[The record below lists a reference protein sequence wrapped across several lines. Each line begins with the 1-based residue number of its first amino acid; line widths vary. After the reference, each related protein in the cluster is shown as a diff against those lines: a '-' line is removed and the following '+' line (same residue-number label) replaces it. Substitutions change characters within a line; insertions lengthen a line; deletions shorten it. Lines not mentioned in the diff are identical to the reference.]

1 MSCGFTP
8 DEWQQIYS
16 SDKKR
21 SLTEKAIICLTPFTG
36 IKSHA
41 LGHLRSDWI
50 TWRENHVRIRIP
62 PEAPINEYMLGGGN
76 DQWPQLPNLTPRTEP
91 CKHCKQLGNK
101 NRFEN
106 MGRDSVGVVGK
117 STSKQSTEIILHH
130 DIASPAV
137 DFLKF
142 VFKRNGREEL
152 GVTQQVI
159 IHMARELDIE
169 DSNYVKFRKTAP
181 VLYAHYGLSADEIAA
196 AVDYPPSKVTK
207 VVGETPEITFE
218 RITTGEFLRTVAEE
232 GPATAKELANKLN
245 TTPGNV
251 RKRAET
257 LQEYN
262 RIEIENSG
270 MGPPALKIRA
280 TENWV
285 EPLKCDMC
293 EFNSRSLQ
301 SLSKHQQMAHE

>member
-1 MSCGFTP
+1 MSGGFTP

-16 SDKKR
+16 ADKNR
-21 SLTEKAIICLTPFTG
+21 SFTEKAIICLTPFSG

-50 TWRENHVRIRIP
+50 TWRDTHVRIRIP
-62 PEAPINEYMLGGGN
+62 PEAPINDYMLTGGD
-76 DQWPQLPNLTPRTEP
+76 DQWPQLPNLTPRTDP
-91 CKHCKQLGNK
+91 CKHCRQLGDK

-106 MGRDSVGVVGK
+106 MGKDAVGEGEG
-117 STSKQSTEIILHH
+117 TSKRSTEIILHQ

-137 DFLKF
+137 DFLEF

-159 IHMARELDIE
+159 IDMAKELDVE

-196 AVDYPPSKVTK
+196 AVDYTGNRVTAI
-207 VVGETPEITFE
+207 VGKTPEISFE
-218 RITTGEFLRTVAEE
+218 RITTGEFLRTVAET
-232 GPATAKELANKLN
+232 GPATAKKIANKLN

-251 RKRAET
+251 RQRVNY
-257 LQEYN
+257 LQKYN
-262 RIEIENSG
+262 RLEIENQG
-270 MGPPALKIRA
+270 HGPPALTIQA
-280 TENWV
+280 TENWA
-285 EPLKCDMC
+285 EPLTWPECD
-293 EFNSRSLQ
+293 FKSRSLQ
-301 SLSKHQQMAHE
+301 AVSKHHQMIHK